1 MTDWRNLVAP
11 SLAIFEDI
19 AAEAFQALPEEFKL
33 LCDGI
38 VIHCE
43 DFPSEEVMEEM
54 DCETPFDLLG
64 LFHGIGMTD
73 GPATAE
79 TGQLPNKIFLYR
91 RPILDF
97 WAEHGE
103 TLPAIITNVLV
114 HEIGHHFGLTD
125 EDMEEIEAKDDA
137 FIEDDED

>member
-11 SLAIFEDI
+11 SLATFEDI
-19 AAEAFQALPEEFKL
+19 AAEAFNALPDDFKS
-33 LCDGI
+33 LCDGV

-54 DCETPFDLLG
+54 DCETPFDILG
-64 LFHGIGMTD
+64 LFQGIGMTD

-79 TGQLPNKIFLYR
+79 TGQMPNTIFLYR

-125 EDMEEIEAKDDA
+125 EDMEEIEAEDDE
-137 FIEDDED
+137 FLEDDED

>member
-1 MTDWRNLVAP
+1 MTDWRNLIAP
-11 SLAIFEDI
+11 SLATFEDI
-19 AAEAFQALPEEFKL
+19 ATEAFKALPDEFKL

-38 VIHCE
+38 VIHVE
-43 DFPSEEVMEEM
+43 DFPSEDVMEDM

-64 LFHGIGMTD
+64 LFQGIGLTD

-79 TGQLPNKIFLYR
+79 TGQMPNRIFLYR

-97 WAEHGE
+97 WAEHSE
-103 TLPAIITNVLV
+103 SLSAIITNVLV

-125 EDMEEIEAKDDA
+125 GDMEEIESE
-137 FIEDDED
+137 EDEFNEGDKH

>member
-19 AAEAFQALPEEFKL
+19 AAEAFKALPDDFKT
-33 LCDGI
+33 LCDGV

-43 DFPSEEVMEEM
+43 DFPSEEVTEEM

-64 LFHGIGMTD
+64 LFQGIGMTD

-79 TGQLPNKIFLYR
+79 TGQMPNTIFLYR

-125 EDMEEIEAKDDA
+125 EDMEEIEAGDDE